1 MGAIRWEP
9 VVHTISPID
18 ASGKSNAV
26 QISTPDR
33 RRIIAGQLLYPVA
46 WSGIGHCG
54 APSSAQSLPRKW
66 SQLAMR
72 LLVVEDSERLALLM
86 AKILTDSGHVVDVV
100 ENLEMAYAAIKLVE
114 YEVVILDLSLPDGDG
129 RQLLDSL
136 RRNERDVLVLV
147 TTARGDVLSRVQ
159 VLDAGADD
167 YIVKP
172 VDGDELIARVRA
184 LGRRAGQIQS
194 DHLTFGNVCLDK
206 VSLTLTVADRLVSI
220 PPRELNALSVLMR
233 FQGRVVR
240 REKLDQAIYTFE
252 SEVTENA
259 TEATISRLRRRME
272 AFGANIEIVAMR
284 GIGYV
289 LTECEAC

>member
-1 MGAIRWEP
+1 MLELAQHCAQGFEQ
-9 VVHTISPID
+9 V
-18 ASGKSNAV
+18 NAV
-26 QISTPDR
+26 QILTPDQCC
-33 RRIIAGQLLYPVA
+33 IMAGQLLYPVA
-46 WSGIGHCG
+46 WSGIGHQG
-54 APSSAQSLPRKW
+54 ATPSTRSLPRKW
-66 SQLAMR
+66 SQSAMR

-100 ENLEMAYAAIKLVE
+100 ENLEMAYAAIELVE

-136 RRNERDVLVLV
+136 RRSERDVLVLV

-167 YIVKP
+167 YVVKP

-194 DHLTFGNVCLDK
+194 EQLTFGNVCLDK

-259 TEATISRLRRRME
+259 IEATISRLRRRME